1 MSDSLGAL
9 KLTCS
14 HPSTGDL
21 AAEGKWL
28 EQWGEMSNEGT
39 HFPAPFLLC
48 QPPPAWPWP
57 PRPGVSHVTQNSR
70 SPLVIQLKKK

>member
-21 AAEGKWL
+21 ATEGKWL

-39 HFPAPFLLC
+39 HFPAPVLLC
-48 QPPPAWPWP
+48 QPPPACLASETWGLPCYP
-57 PRPGVSHVTQNSR
+57 EF
-70 SPLVIQLKKK
+70 